1 MQYNELI
8 LRYDSYRDQ
17 KNAAYQHDYDLARW
31 QTFLLLQPHID
42 SKKGNMKT
50 PTDLVKFEWDD
61 NHKNKEKIELTAEQK
76 TLIDS
81 MDKAM
86 TTKKEDVFDELF
98 TIGQKNG
105 INRTT

>member
-1 MQYNELI
+1 
-8 LRYDSYRDQ
+8 
-17 KNAAYQHDYDLARW
+17 
-31 QTFLLLQPHID
+31 
-42 SKKGNMKT
+42 
-50 PTDLVKFEWDD
+50 
-61 NHKNKEKIELTAEQK
+61 
-76 TLIDS
+76 LIDS